1 MSSILIRNAEFIV
14 TPEKVWEKRSIY
26 IEDSR
31 IVEFSKNEADV
42 VIEGDGMVVV
52 PGLINAHTHIPMTFL
67 RGIAEDK
74 PLAKWLEEDIWPRE
88 RKINAKLVY
97 NAALLGIAEALR
109 YGTVGFVD
117 MYFYEEEIAKAAS
130 EMGIRAWVGYGLIDL
145 GNAEK
150 REEEIKKAVKLIK
163 AVKRLKDPRIRGIVT
178 PHAPY
183 TCSPELLIEA
193 HEIAVENSTIYHI
206 HISETREEVEKVRRK
221 YGKTPL
227 KYLDSLGVVDG
238 YFVGAHGVWLT
249 PGERVILARRG
260 GSVVHCPSSNLK
272 LGSGIAPVK
281 KYIGS
286 GINIALG
293 TDGPASN
300 NDLDMWEEMRLMAF
314 LQKLKDTS
322 FPGIEALKAATANG
336 ARALRFDGGIIREGA
351 PADLVLVDLNSL
363 SFQPVLSRQQ
373 VANNLVYA
381 CSGRDVKYV
390 IVNGELK
397 VKNGRL
403 VDEEKVERAMN
414 ETRKLAEKLGIL

>member
-1 MSSILIRNAEFIV
+1 
-14 TPEKVWEKRSIY
+14 
-26 IEDSR
+26 
-31 IVEFSKNEADV
+31 
-42 VIEGDGMVVV
+42 
-52 PGLINAHTHIPMTFL
+52 
-67 RGIAEDK
+67 
-74 PLAKWLEEDIWPRE
+74 
-88 RKINAKLVY
+88 
-97 NAALLGIAEALR
+97 
-109 YGTVGFVD
+109 
-117 MYFYEEEIAKAAS
+117 
-130 EMGIRAWVGYGLIDL
+130 
-145 GNAEK
+145 
-150 REEEIKKAVKLIK
+150 
-163 AVKRLKDPRIRGIVT
+163 
-178 PHAPY
+178 
-183 TCSPELLIEA
+183 
-193 HEIAVENSTIYHI
+193 
-206 HISETREEVEKVRRK
+206 
-221 YGKTPL
+221 
-227 KYLDSLGVVDG
+227 
-238 YFVGAHGVWLT
+238 
-249 PGERVILARRG
+249 VILARRG

-336 ARALRFDGGIIREGA
+336 ARALRFDGGVIREGA